1 MRGGFTLTEVLVAV
15 VLLGLVALA
24 TGGATARLASSGARD
39 GQVMMAVDLVDERIE
54 RVQSDP
60 SYALLEARWAGAES
74 TLPLHPGFTRSTTI
88 TRTLQNLSGGRRLDY
103 KTVEV
108 VVQGPGL
115 GAPVRRTVVVGVP

>member
-39 GQVMMAVDLVDERIE
+39 GQVMMAVDLVDERLE

-60 SYALLEARWAGAES
+60 SYALLETRWAGTES

-88 TRTLQNLSGGRRLDY
+88 VRTLQNLSGGRRLDY